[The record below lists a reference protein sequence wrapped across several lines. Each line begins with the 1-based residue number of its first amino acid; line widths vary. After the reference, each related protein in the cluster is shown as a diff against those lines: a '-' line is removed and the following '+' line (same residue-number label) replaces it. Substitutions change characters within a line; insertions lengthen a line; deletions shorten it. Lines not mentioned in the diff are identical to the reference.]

1 MFKRMIM
8 FNISGPSGRRYKDV
22 DCVHD
27 MGTPLYEKYGAQLQ
41 AEVSYYDQPKYAK
54 YTIYFGI
61 SLIFLAMLK
70 HLWYR
75 IHDRLKISSNS
86 SNYFSAFVDVT
97 TSYCRFLGYKQ
108 VPPILCTI
116 FGLPANFGSLLF
128 MMASTLYLGLYCFV
142 PHFWYRGCGG
152 FGSPPLAIRAGLMA
166 TALTPFIYVLA
177 GKSNAITLLTGIS
190 YEKLNSAHQFL
201 GLASLVLSIVHV
213 VPYIYQGLA
222 EYGAA
227 SMRVQMTTA
236 FYYMSGIPPLIFL
249 GLLCLLSNKW
259 IRRQCYEGFVSFHWL
274 LGIAYFATL
283 VWHINWGLNA
293 QNYMWGALAFWM
305 SQLGYRALVKTAFRP
320 NALFLR
326 PRIAYLTRSG
336 PEAFLVEIPN
346 SKVSCKPGQH
356 CYLRF
361 FGSRFLDNHPFSVAT
376 IPDEETPDMKFLV
389 IPKKGLTR
397 KLHKE
402 LVDNVSTRKK
412 VYIDGPYGGSV
423 RDETSFEK
431 VVLVSTGSG
440 ISAVLPFLIK
450 LANHVSSCR
459 ANGVKFITQKVHFI
473 WIIRYEH
480 DLSWFEQ
487 EIFESL
493 RKAEDIIEVNIYV
506 CRKEPDTKSISSK
519 QESDV
524 VRETRQ
530 DVIYMR
536 PDIKSVI
543 KAATLL
549 LGKRTMIVS
558 SGSDSMKRT
567 VSRVASSL
575 QARIFNGDVNN
586 QGIEEVY
593 LHTESFGW

>member
-1 MFKRMIM
+1 MFKRMLM
-8 FNISGPSGRRYKDV
+8 FNTSGPSGRRYKDV
-22 DCVHD
+22 DCVTD
-27 MGTPLYEKYGAQLQ
+27 MGTPLYEKYTNQLQ
-41 AEVSYYDQPKYAK
+41 AEVNYSDQAK
-54 YTIYFGI
+54 YGKYTVYFGV
-61 SLIFLAMLK
+61 SLIFLAVLK

-75 IHDRLKISSNS
+75 TQDRLKLRGTGSK
-86 SNYFSAFVDVT
+86 YFSAFVDVA
-97 TSYCRFLGYKQ
+97 TSYCRFFGYKQ
-108 VPPILCTI
+108 VPPILCNVLG
-116 FGLPANFGSLLF
+116 FPANLGSLLF
-128 MMASTLYLGLYCFV
+128 MMASTLYLALYCFV

-177 GKSNAITLLTGIS
+177 GKSNAITLVTGIS

-201 GLASLVLSIVHV
+201 GLAALVLSIVHT

-259 IRRQCYEGFVSFHWL
+259 VRRQCYEAFVSFHWL

-305 SQLGYRALVKTAFRP
+305 TQLAYRALVKTAFRP

-326 PRIAYLTRSG
+326 PRVAYLTRSG

-346 SKVSCKPGQH
+346 SKVSCKSGQH

-361 FGSRFLDNHPFSVAT
+361 YGSRFLDNHPFSVAT
-376 IPDEETPDMKFLV
+376 VPDEETPDMKFLV

-402 LVDNVSTRKK
+402 LVENVSTRKK
-412 VYIDGPYGGSV
+412 VYIDGPYGGSS

-431 VVLVSTGSG
+431 VVLISTGSG
-440 ISAVLPFLIK
+440 VSAVLPFLIK

-459 ANGVKFITQKVHFI
+459 ANGVKFVTQKVHFI

-480 DLSWFEQ
+480 DLCWLEQ
-487 EIFESL
+487 EIFDSL

-506 CRKEPDTKSISSK
+506 CRNEPDTSSITSK
-519 QESDV
+519 QESDI
-524 VRETRQ
+524 VRETKKG
-530 DVIYMR
+530 VIYMR
-536 PDIKSVI
+536 PDIKAVI

-549 LGKRTMIVS
+549 LGKRTMLVS
-558 SGSDSMKRT
+558 SGSNSMKRT
-567 VSRVASSL
+567 VSRMASSL
-575 QARIFNGDVNN
+575 QTRIFNGDVNN